1 MIDYEKLGSFY
12 LGKTYDIDLGSRTDD
27 LLLYDAKDL
36 VTHAVCVGMTGSGKT
51 GLCLDLLEEAA
62 IDGIP
67 AILIDPKGDL
77 GNLCL
82 TFPALQASDFRPW
95 INESDAQ
102 AKGMTPDAF
111 AQQQADLWRKGLE
124 QWHQSPD
131 RIDRFRNAAEV
142 VIYTPGSN
150 AGVPVSILKS
160 FDCPPFE
167 IVDDAEL
174 LRDRINTTVSSLLG
188 LAGINADP
196 IRSREH
202 ILLSTILMHAWQ
214 QSQNLDLAGM
224 IGQVQNPPFAKVGVL
239 DMEAFYPSKERFELA
254 MTLNNLLA
262 SPQFAAWTQGEALD
276 VGKMLYGPTGKPRLA
291 IVSIAHLDDSQRMFF
306 VALLLNQI
314 LGWVRQ
320 QSGTTSL
327 RALLYMDEIAGYFPP
342 VANPPSKQALLT
354 LMKQARAFGFG
365 VVLATQNPVDI
376 DYKGLSNAGTWFVG
390 RLQTEQDK
398 ARLLDGLEGAMATA
412 SKSFDRARMERVL
425 SGLGKRVFLMN
436 NVHEDGPVLLESRW
450 ALSYLRGPLTR
461 SQIKQLMDPVKTSRP
476 GVSPG
481 TEASLSTI
489 PASAVA
495 AIPARTTAL
504 APTSVSHGTS
514 RATSA
519 LSSVPGETPGLQQS
533 RPVLAP
539 DIPQFFLPLRG
550 TRQPGARVEYR
561 PMLLGFSWVHF
572 LDKKAGVD
580 VDQQI
585 SMLTEFGSG
594 PVPIDWD
601 TGTRIEVTDKDVER
615 DPADGGAM
623 FANVPA
629 DAGKAK
635 SYSDWQKKLVD
646 TLYRTQQLDILRSE
660 ALDAV
665 SNANESERDFRIRLQ
680 QKFREQRDAGIEKLR
695 TKYATKMN
703 TLTER
708 IRKAEQKIEVQKAQA
723 TNAKV
728 SSALSFGAAILGG
741 LLSGRKIASASNVS
755 KATTAMRSVGRSVS
769 ESSDVDRARE
779 DLAAAQEQLAT
790 LETQIKA
797 ETDELSSRM
806 DPASETFAKVT
817 ARPKKTDVRVDAV
830 VLAWA
835 PYWVDGSGRK
845 PAWE

>member
-12 LGKTYDIDLGSRTDD
+12 LGKTYDIDLSSRTDD

-82 TFPALQASDFRPW
+82 TFPNLQANDFRPW
-95 INESDAQ
+95 INEADAQ
-102 AKGMTPDAF
+102 TKGLTPDAF

-124 QWHQSPD
+124 QWHQSPE
-131 RIDRFRNAAEV
+131 RIARFRNAADV

-150 AGVPVSILKS
+150 AGIPVSILKS

-167 IVDDAEL
+167 VVDDAEL

-202 ILLSTILMHAWQ
+202 ILLSTILMQAWQ
-214 QSQNLDLAGM
+214 QSQNLDLAA
-224 IGQVQNPPFAKVGVL
+224 IISQVQNPPFTKVGVL
-239 DMEAFYPSKERFELA
+239 DMEAFFPSKERFELA

-291 IVSIAHLDDSQRMFF
+291 VVSIAHLDDSQRMFF
-306 VALLLNQI
+306 VAMLMNQI

-327 RALLYMDEIAGYFPP
+327 RALVYMDEIAGYFPP
-342 VANPPSKQALLT
+342 VANPPSKQAMLT
-354 LMKQARAFGFG
+354 LMKQARAFGVG
-365 VVLATQNPVDI
+365 MVLATQNPVDI
-376 DYKGLSNAGTWFVG
+376 DYKGLANAGTWFIG

-412 SKSFDRARMERVL
+412 SKSFDRTRMERVL

-436 NVHEDGPVLLESRW
+436 NVHEDGPVIFESRW

-461 SQIKQLMDPVKTSRP
+461 SQIKQLMDPVKSGISAVGTLAVPANMSSP
-476 GVSPG
+476 AVSAG
-481 TEASLSTI
+481 
-489 PASAVA
+489 ASAGRASANTPPTETVGENKLA
-495 AIPARTTAL
+495 GTAN
-504 APTSVSHGTS
+504 
-514 RATSA
+514 
-519 LSSVPGETPGLQQS
+519 LQT

-539 DIPQFFLPLRG
+539 DIPQYFIPLRG
-550 TRQPGARVEYR
+550 SKQPGARIEYR

-580 VDQQI
+580 TDQQV

-601 TGTRIEVTDKDVER
+601 AGTKVELTDKDVER
-615 DPADGGAM
+615 EPTDAGAS
-623 FANVPA
+623 FANLPA
-629 DAGKAK
+629 EAGKAK
-635 SYSDWQKKLVD
+635 SYADWQKKLVD

-660 ALDAV
+660 ALEAV
-665 SNANESERDFRIRLQ
+665 SNPNESERDFRIRLQ
-680 QKFREQRDAGIEKLR
+680 QKFREQRDEGIEKLR
-695 TKYATKMN
+695 LKYASKMN

-708 IRKAEQKIEVQKAQA
+708 IRKAEQKIEVQKSQA
-723 TNAKV
+723 TSAKV
-728 SSALSFGAAILGG
+728 SSAISFGAAILGG
-741 LLSGRKIASASNVS
+741 LLGGRKIASASNVG
-755 KATTAMRSVGRSVS
+755 KAATAMRSVGKSMS
-769 ESSDVDRARE
+769 EGSDVDRAKE
-779 DLAAAQEQLAT
+779 DLAAAQQLLAELEEQV
-790 LETQIKA
+790 KA
-797 ETDELSSRM
+797 ETEALTSKL
-806 DPASETFAKVT
+806 DPASETFSKVT
-817 ARPKKTDVRVDAV
+817 VRPKKTDVRVDAV

-835 PYWVDGSGRK
+835 PHWVDASGRK
-845 PAWE
+845 PAWL